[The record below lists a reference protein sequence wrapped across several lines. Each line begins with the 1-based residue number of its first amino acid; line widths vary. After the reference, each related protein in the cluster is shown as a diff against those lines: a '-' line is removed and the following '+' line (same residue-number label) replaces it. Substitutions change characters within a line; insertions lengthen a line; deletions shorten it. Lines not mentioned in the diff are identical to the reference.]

1 MRLLILFL
9 SLISTHS
16 LWHEELEGGAR
27 LRALDRSKMFDV
39 KIRGHGYFQYIMNV

>member
-16 LWHEELEGGAR
+16 LWEELESGAR